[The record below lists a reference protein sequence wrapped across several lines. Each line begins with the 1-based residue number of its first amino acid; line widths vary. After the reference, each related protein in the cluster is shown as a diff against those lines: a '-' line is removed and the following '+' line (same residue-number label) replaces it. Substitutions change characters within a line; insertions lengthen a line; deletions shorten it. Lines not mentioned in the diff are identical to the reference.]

1 MASTTLKIRA
11 ISKISSKS
19 SSSSEPDNEDEDTDE
34 IMERVERRFNLS
46 NKQLNNPANKM
57 STDLLD
63 DTKKDKGT
71 ADYDDEDEEDVVDDM
86 AAVLNIN

>member
-1 MASTTLKIRA
+1 
-11 ISKISSKS
+11 
-19 SSSSEPDNEDEDTDE
+19 
-34 IMERVERRFNLS
+34 
-46 NKQLNNPANKM
+46 M

-71 ADYDDEDEEDVVDDM
+71 ADYDDEDDEDVVDDM